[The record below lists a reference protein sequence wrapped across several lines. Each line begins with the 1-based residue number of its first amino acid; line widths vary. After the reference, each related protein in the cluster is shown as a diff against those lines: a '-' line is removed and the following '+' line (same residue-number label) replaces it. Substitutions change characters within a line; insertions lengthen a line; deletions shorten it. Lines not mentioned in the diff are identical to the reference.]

1 MKKNIEVIF
10 DTTPNEGC
18 GCNCGCAGSSIVED
32 VNDLVENLKKHKFST
47 ELDIALLPIS
57 DLESVALINKINTIL
72 DNTNA
77 SFRVDETNKDEI
89 LSEILPIITLDGA
102 ILSAYGVPKL
112 NEVILGIQNNL

>member
-32 VNDLVENLKKHKFST
+32 VNDLVENLKKHNFSAD
-47 ELDIALLPIS
+47 LDIALLPIS
-57 DLESVALINKINTIL
+57 DLESVALINKINAIL